1 MKDCNC
7 QGYVYSENKR
17 IIIKWVVPIIILFE
31 VVTSFCF
38 LRIAIIVVEDRI
50 ISLMVAFTF
59 ALLSGLMILGRKKA
73 LITLSLQYTYNGS
86 MIQNYGLTEKNFV
99 DVKCSIFVSQTY
111 IAGITRAPWSEAF
124 YLISN
129 EPMLYVPNYERNGM
143 LVVQSLAQ
151 KGVVILP
158 INKETQNIV
167 EELSQNIV
175 IPFYP
180 KVAYI
185 QR

>member
-17 IIIKWVVPIIILFE
+17 IIIRWVLPIIILFE

-38 LRIAIIVVEDRI
+38 LRMAIIDVEHSV
-50 ISLMVAFTF
+50 ISLIVAITF

-73 LITLSLQYTYNGS
+73 LTTLSLQYACDDN
-86 MIQNYGLTEKNFV
+86 MIQNFGLTEKNYV
-99 DVKCSIFVSQTY
+99 DVKCSMFASQVY
-111 IAGITRAPWSEAF
+111 VAGIARAPWPEAF
-124 YLISN
+124 YLLSN
-129 EPMLYVPNYERNGM
+129 KPMLYVPNYEGNGI
-143 LVVQSLAQ
+143 LVAQSLAK
-151 KGVVILP
+151 KGVVVLP
-158 INKETQNIV
+158 INEETQTIV
-167 EELSQNIV
+167 EHLTGNLE
-175 IPFYP
+175 IPVYP